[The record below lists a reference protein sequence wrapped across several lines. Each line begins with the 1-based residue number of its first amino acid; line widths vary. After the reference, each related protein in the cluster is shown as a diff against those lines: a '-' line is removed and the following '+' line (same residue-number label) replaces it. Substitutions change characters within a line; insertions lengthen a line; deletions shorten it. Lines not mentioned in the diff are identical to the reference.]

1 MRTAVVLAAVGLIG
15 ACTSSPAS
23 DSTTTSSTAPLS
35 TTTSAPVTTTTT
47 VPAAPVWVQ
56 AEVPTRDASLGGAD
70 ILFAVVE
77 FRGRLFAAGQAGL
90 QPAVWVSDDGLK
102 WTAVSDPD
110 IAVPVGKIRDLV
122 VGGPGLVAV
131 GEAFTGESWA
141 PRPAVWASAD
151 GRHWARVPHDLEV
164 FGSAEGG
171 SIAAVAAGSRGLIA
185 VGGEFFTPGTTV
197 WRSVDGL
204 EWVRLPPNPDLGAVN
219 DLTVFNGGYVAVGE
233 EYEGNA
239 RVAAAWLSNDGS
251 EWTPATVRMDYGT
264 GTFQAMRGVTAWN
277 GSLIAVGFDADFGW
291 GIPAVWMSE
300 DGSEWVRVRDEGL
313 RASVPNPAQSQMW
326 AVSAAQ
332 DEVIAV
338 GWFFDDDSDN
348 AAVWR
353 SSDGMSWSRDMTEVF
368 SDRFAQNLFA
378 VAPFLG
384 GIAVVGSDS
393 SEGPFAA
400 AWYLGASSTSAE
412 PTSSPDPGTDRGGW
426 HPLPDGLSVP
436 GIIETLG
443 GRERPEPYP
452 PVYPPFYVDFCWD
465 AALGTAV
472 LYVTDP
478 SVVDVESLEPHLD
491 GAPLTLALSRYSRD
505 QLLEWESLVQRR
517 MQTQRI
523 FGAFNFRVVAPSWE
537 PFGCSEAPYLLFEL
551 YPDSHDVDL
560 TEVLDGVPPEVV
572 VIRPVYSAPTD
583 F

>member
-1 MRTAVVLAAVGLIG
+1 
-15 ACTSSPAS
+15 
-23 DSTTTSSTAPLS
+23 
-35 TTTSAPVTTTTT
+35 
-47 VPAAPVWVQ
+47 VWVQ

-70 ILFAVVE
+70 TLFAVVE
-77 FRGRLFAAGQAGL
+77 FDGRLFAAGQVGL
-90 QPAVWVSDDGLK
+90 QPAVWVSDDGLT
-102 WTAVSDPD
+102 WTAISDPD

-171 SIAAVAAGSRGLIA
+171 SIATVAAGSDGLIA
-185 VGGEFFTPGTTV
+185 VGGEFFGQGVTV
-197 WRSVDGL
+197 WKSFDGL
-204 EWVRLPPNPDLGAVN
+204 EWTRLPPNPDLGAVD
-219 DLTVFNGGYVAVGE
+219 DLTVFNGGYVAVGAE
-233 EYEGNA
+233 HEGNA
-239 RVAAAWLSNDGS
+239 SVAAAWLSSDGR
-251 EWTPATVRMDYGT
+251 EWSRATVSTDYGT
-264 GTFQAMRGVTAWN
+264 GAFQGMRGVSARN
-277 GSLIAVGFDADFGW
+277 GSLIAVGFDSDFGS
-291 GIPAVWMSE
+291 GFPAVWMSD
-300 DGSEWVRVRDEGL
+300 DGSEWALVRDDGL
-313 RASVPNPAQSQMW
+313 RTSVPFPTHSQMW
-326 AVSAAQ
+326 AVSTAQ

-353 SSDGMSWSRDMTEVF
+353 STDGFSWRRDEADVF
-368 SDRFAQNLFA
+368 SGRYAQSLFA

-400 AWYLGASSTSAE
+400 AWYLGPSSTSVE
-412 PTSSPDPGTDRGGW
+412 PTSSPDPGIDRGGW

-465 AALGTAV
+465 AAVGTAV
-472 LYVTDP
+472 LYVTEP
-478 SVVDVESLEPHLD
+478 PAVDVEALERHLG
-491 GAPLTLALSRYSRD
+491 GAPLTLIWSRYSRD
-505 QLLEWESLVQRR
+505 QFLEWESLVQRR

-537 PFGCSEAPYLLFEL
+537 PSGCSEAPYFLFEL

-572 VIRPVYSAPTD
+572 VVRLVYSVPTD